1 MKSKWITYKG
11 KKIMLTDYSGVK
23 TDKTSIQALQMENDA
38 ADAVI
43 CEQLEGSVLC
53 LVDIRDSVGSS
64 DVVAIMKNSAK
75 RTKPY
80 IRKMAVVGVTGVKR
94 ILADAIIRFSG
105 RDLVFFDDMQSAQ
118 EWLVKD

>member
-11 KKIMLTDYSGVK
+11 VKIMLTDYSDFK
-23 TDKTSIQALQMENDA
+23 NDTQALQMENDA

-43 CEQLEGSVLC
+43 CQQLEGSVLC
-53 LVDIRDSVGSS
+53 LVDIRETVGSS
-64 DVVAIMKNSAK
+64 DAVAIMKNSAK

-94 ILADAIIRFSG
+94 ILADAVIRFSG
-105 RDLVFFDDMQSAQ
+105 RDLLMFDDLQSAQ

>member
-1 MKSKWITYKG
+1 
-11 KKIMLTDYSGVK
+11 MLTDYSGVK
-23 TDKTSIQALQMENDA
+23 TDKTDIQALQMENDA

-43 CEQLEGSVLC
+43 CQQLEGSVLC

-64 DVVAIMKNSAK
+64 EVVAIMKNSAK

-94 ILADAIIRFSG
+94 ILADAVVRFSG